1 MRYLVLLVFL
11 IKSFVYTDA
20 QTLVNYTTTDGL
32 SSNFVECIEVDI
44 YDNIWVG
51 SSLGVQKFDGLN
63 WTLYNT
69 NSYPSIASDNIK
81 VISSISNGDVWI
93 GTDFGVSRFDG
104 IDWFTYDVT
113 NGLNNNQVYS
123 IDETD
128 DGIIWVGTHS
138 GVSFYDGSNWNSYGF
153 PDLHWSGVNG
163 VTNDINGHVW
173 FSTPLGGVIHKV
185 NSNFIT
191 YDTSSGL
198 LSQNETSIAID
209 NNNNKWIG
217 TGGGVSV
224 LDSSNYIFTHHTRMY
239 IMPPPDTLNPVVDI
253 EIDYNNNPWI
263 AIYVGYLAE
272 GGVAMWKHLTSD
284 WLDYDHTDGLVGKNI
299 KDISIDSENNIWI
312 ATTTGISKLI
322 LDVNLDNYE
331 KFNRNEL
338 IFPNPSNDIITIS
351 NFNNQILNF
360 KIFNHLSQLVYFG
373 LIEGDEKKID
383 VAHLNKGIY
392 YLMIQKNSKEITSYK
407 FLVQ

>member
-1 MRYLVLLVFL
+1 MRYIVLFVFL
-11 IKSFVYTDA
+11 IKSFVNADA
-20 QTLVNYTTTDGL
+20 QILVNYSTIDGL
-32 SSNFVECIEVDI
+32 SSDFVECIEVDI

-69 NSYPSIASDNIK
+69 NSYPSMASDNIK
-81 VISSISNGDVWI
+81 VISSISNGDIWI

-128 DGIIWVGTHS
+128 DGIIWIGTHS

-153 PDLHWSGVNG
+153 PDIHWSGVNG
-163 VTNDINGHVW
+163 VTNDMNGHVW

-198 LSQNETSIAID
+198 LSQNTTSIAID

-224 LDSSNYIFTHHTRMY
+224 LDSLNYIFTHHTRMY

-312 ATTTGISKLI
+312 ATTTGVSKLI
-322 LDVNLDNYE
+322 LDVNSDNYE

-338 IFPNPSNDIITIS
+338 IFPNPSNDILTIS
-351 NFNNQILNF
+351 HFHNQILNF
-360 KIFNHLSQLVYFG
+360 KIFNNFSQLVYSG
-373 LIEGDEKKID
+373 LIEGNEKELDIS
-383 VAHLNKGIY
+383 HLNKGIY
-392 YLMIQKNSKEITSYK
+392 YLMIQKNSNEIISYK
-407 FLVQ
+407 FIVQ

>member
-1 MRYLVLLVFL
+1 VFL
-11 IKSFVYTDA
+11 IKSFVNADA
-20 QTLVNYTTTDGL
+20 QILVNYSTIDGL
-32 SSNFVECIEVDI
+32 SSDFVECIEVDI

-69 NSYPSIASDNIK
+69 NSYPSMASDNIK
-81 VISSISNGDVWI
+81 VISSISNGDIWI

-128 DGIIWVGTHS
+128 DGIIWIGTHS

-153 PDLHWSGVNG
+153 PDIHWSGVNG
-163 VTNDINGHVW
+163 VTNDMNGHVW

-198 LSQNETSIAID
+198 LSQNTTSIAID

-224 LDSSNYIFTHHTRMY
+224 LDSLNYIFTHHTRMY

-312 ATTTGISKLI
+312 ATTTGVSKLI
-322 LDVNLDNYE
+322 LDVNSDNYE

-338 IFPNPSNDIITIS
+338 IFPNPSNDILTIS
-351 NFNNQILNF
+351 HFHNQILNF
-360 KIFNHLSQLVYFG
+360 KIFNNFSQLVYSG
-373 LIEGDEKKID
+373 LIEGNEKELDIS
-383 VAHLNKGIY
+383 HLNKGIY
-392 YLMIQKNSKEITSYK
+392 YLMIQKNSNEIISYK
-407 FLVQ
+407 FIVQ